1 MIDEGL
7 RAHML
12 GYPGVTNAIGS
23 RVYPAPLPQGATLPA
38 VTYHDVSNVGST
50 SNDGPDC
57 LERARYQLDHWAETK
72 EEATRIERLTR
83 AVLSGYSGRWGA
95 LTIGGV
101 FRRNSWTLYE
111 PETQLWRAITDY
123 QINALS
129 GA

>member
-7 RAHML
+7 RLFLLAFPGL
-12 GYPGVTNAIGS
+12 TGIVSDRIYPT
-23 RVYPAPLPQGATLPA
+23 PLPQGATLPA
-38 VTYHDVSNVGST
+38 VTYTDISNVGST

-57 LERARYQLDHWAETK
+57 LEKARYQLDHWAETK
-72 EEATRIERLTR
+72 EDANRLERLTR
-83 AVLSGYSGRWGA
+83 VALSGFRGRWQG

-111 PETQLWRAITDY
+111 PETQLWRAISDY
-123 QINALS
+123 QINAI